1 MVDGIWATG
10 AKPSAGRVRDDA
22 NTVRDDAKTVRDDA
36 KTSSAT
42 IESRQGLEPMSRRPP
57 ILHMLLCFWLIVAT
71 GCQPQQPFYLFEDGD
86 LSHYK
91 GMATDIEIP
100 DADIDTL
107 ADVCKASSPLTL
119 LNTEPTEILEL
130 TLEEAV
136 QTALANS
143 KVMRSLGAVA
153 GDPDSLTR
161 AADAV
166 PTIYDPAR
174 VETNPRFG
182 TEAALSAFDAQLGA
196 SVFWEKNDTP
206 INVSTLGEAI
216 FAAVSQED
224 NGTFQANLS
233 KTNAT
238 GGTTTISHNWQ
249 YSWSNSPLRQWP
261 SNWNVDVT
269 AEFRQPL
276 LQGAGVQF
284 NRIAGPGAI
293 PGFNNGIVIARLR
306 TDVALADFEAAVR
319 NLVRDVEQAYWAVN
333 LAYRELDSVIAGRD
347 SSLETWRKI
356 NSLFELGA
364 RGGEAEK
371 EAQSREQ
378 YFLFLAQVEERL
390 SLLYA
395 TETQLRYMMGIA
407 ATDGRLIRPSDE
419 PTWAKVAFDWRE
431 TQCEALAR
439 NVELRRQKWRVKEKE
454 MEMIAAKNYVL
465 PRLDAVGLYK
475 WVGMGH
481 DLISTNRKSAVAL
494 DRFDNA
500 FQNMTGGD
508 FQGWQLGMELTLPI
522 GFRKELAGVR
532 FAQLNLVR
540 EKSLL
545 REQELEVSHQ
555 LTAAIRDLD
564 RGIVLSRTNFNRR
577 IAAKKQVEAVSA
589 AYDNGTVT
597 LDLLLQTQRRLAE
610 AEIAFYRSVIEYNLA
625 IIDVHYRKGSL
636 LEYNGVYLAEG
647 PWPGKAYFDA
657 RRRARARDAG
667 HYLDYGFTRP
677 QVISRGSYNQHG
689 GRDDCPLAVQADE
702 TVPEPIPT
710 PAPKKP
716 VPLDAPP
723 APQAG
728 GTTQSVPDAIGPN
741 DFGPSLSRSRPPQ
754 VHQLAGLFGTAS
766 QATPTPASAS
776 ETASRWG
783 VRPVNYE
790 QVPGQDK
797 WAGAN
802 RADANKSGGETWK
815 RISRS
820 SAGNEPLA
828 NPSSAEAA
836 WHAANR

>member
-1 MVDGIWATG
+1 
-10 AKPSAGRVRDDA
+10 
-22 NTVRDDAKTVRDDA
+22 
-36 KTSSAT
+36 
-42 IESRQGLEPMSRRPP
+42 MSRRPP
-57 ILHMLLCFWLIVAT
+57 ILHVVLCLWLIVAI

-91 GMATDIEIP
+91 GMATDIEVP

-107 ADVCKASSPLTL
+107 ADVCKASAPLTL
-119 LNTEPTEILEL
+119 KNTEPTEIWEL
-130 TLEEAV
+130 SLEEAV

-166 PTIYDPAR
+166 PTIYDPSR

-182 TEAALSAFDAQLGA
+182 TEAALAAFDAQLGA

-206 INVSTLGEAI
+206 MNVDNQGSMFFPVI
-216 FAAVSQED
+216 SQED
-224 NGTFQANLS
+224 NGTFQAKLS
-233 KTNAT
+233 KTNVT
-238 GGTTTISHNWQ
+238 GGTTSISHNWQ
-249 YSWSNSPLRQWP
+249 YSWSNSPIRRWP
-261 SNWNVDVT
+261 SNWNADIT

-293 PGFNNGIVIARLR
+293 AGYNNGIVIARLR

-319 NLVRDVEQAYWAVN
+319 NLVRDVEQAYWSLN
-333 LAYRELDSVIAGRD
+333 LAYRELDSVISGRD
-347 SSLETWRKI
+347 SALETWRKI
-356 NSLFELGA
+356 HSLFELGA

-371 EAQSREQ
+371 EAQARRQ

-395 TETQLRYMMGIA
+395 AETQLRYMMGIA

-419 PTWAKVAFDWRE
+419 PTWAKISFDWQE

-439 NVELRRQKWRVKEKE
+439 NVDLRRQKWRVKEKE
-454 MEMIAAKNYVL
+454 MELIAAKNYVL

-475 WVGMGH
+475 WLGMGH
-481 DLISTNRKSAVAL
+481 DLISTDRKNAIAA
-494 DRFDNA
+494 DQFDNA
-500 FQNMTGGD
+500 FQSMTSGD
-508 FQGWQLGMELTLPI
+508 FQGWQLGMEFSMPI

-532 FAQLNLVR
+532 HAQLNLVR
-540 EKSLL
+540 ERALL

-564 RGIVLSRTNFNRR
+564 RGIVLSRTNFNGR
-577 IAAKKQVEAVSA
+577 IAAKKEVESVEA

-597 LDLLLQTQRRLAE
+597 LDLLLQAQRRLAE
-610 AEIAFYRSVIEYNLA
+610 AEIAFYRSIIEYNLA
-625 IIDVHYRKGSL
+625 IVDVHYRKGSL

-677 QVISRGSYNQHG
+677 QVISRGSYNQHQG
-689 GRDDCPLAVQADE
+689 PGVCPTTEMQDMQDIQPKDLKV
-702 TVPEPIPT
+702 EPIPT
-710 PAPKKP
+710 PAPEVIP
-716 VPLDAPP
+716 SPDAPLSMPP
-723 APQAG
+723 APKPG
-728 GTTQSVPDAIGPN
+728 GVTRAVPA
-741 DFGPSLSRSRPPQ
+741 PQ
-754 VHQLAGLFGTAS
+754 VAPEPLVESLPDTNQSAQADVKQLAGLFGTSAKVIKLP
-766 QATPTPASAS
+766 ATDTPAAGVQPVSYEQTSAPLPNQQPKQENLPVTNPAATNNNGGTAWKSAS
-776 ETASRWG
+776 KPFTGNASPAQNTW
-783 VRPVNYE
+783 
-790 QVPGQDK
+790 
-797 WAGAN
+797 
-802 RADANKSGGETWK
+802 RATD
-815 RISRS
+815 R
-820 SAGNEPLA
+820 
-828 NPSSAEAA
+828 
-836 WHAANR
+836 